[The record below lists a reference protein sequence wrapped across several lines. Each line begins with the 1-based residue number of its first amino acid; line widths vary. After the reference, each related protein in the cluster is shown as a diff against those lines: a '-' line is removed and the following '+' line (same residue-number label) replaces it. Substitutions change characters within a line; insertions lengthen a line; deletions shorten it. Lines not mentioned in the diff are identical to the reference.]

1 MKTTTIL
8 FLLLLLPL
16 QMMVAQTEKAFPNYV
31 WSDANAT
38 DKDGSRFGYEKASF
52 TPVMKDCHA
61 LPKSD
66 PCYEAD
72 NYNGKTLLGK
82 YKNASMTDYVNILYA
97 QGPSM
102 DPMFAITDKHNNL
115 LWSENGE
122 EMCINSSGV
131 IYLSGNMD
139 KMFNQRMKFQFAN
152 NKVTEVKQPY
162 YFVDVKG
169 KLLKPVKL
177 YSRKD
182 NRGELIATL
191 PVGYEIEVLLADP
204 DTPID
209 SDGYREQ
216 MTNYLARTA
225 FGLVGWLKLGQD
237 DTYFMDPVVKGL
249 GFYGD

>member
-16 QMMVAQTEKAFPNYV
+16 QMMVAQTEKAFPTTCG
-31 WSDANAT
+31 AT
-38 DKDGSRFGYEKASF
+38 PTRQTKTDRASIRETSF

-82 YKNASMTDYVNILYA
+82 YKNASMTDYVNILYPR
-97 QGPSM
+97 PSM
-102 DPMFAITDKHNNL
+102 TRCSPSPT
-115 LWSENGE
+115 STTTSSGRNGE

-169 KLLKPVKL
+169 NLKPVKL